1 MGEDAVIGQRVG
13 AGAIDFAEKEANE
26 TAGAHLLEFAFL
38 LVVDVED
45 VELAGAAGACFGGG
59 LEPAA
64 EDGCAEG
71 IEEKGD
77 ARAGG
82 ERVGDGIGAGDA
94 DGGKGAAGFAPHGGI
109 AASARRESRMQLDAD
124 DLLERHLRREEN
136 GAAHARAYVHK
147 GGVPQGGDGPCALPA
162 LKQGG
167 EDGRGD
173 AVVGGGV
180 AVVGVA
186 AAEVTAGDEA
196 AGADAVGQV
205 PGMGEKAVFDGEA
218 GQEAAAGLRRF
229 GGHRRRLAREW
240 AERRMVARFGRLLM
254 ALTQAEAA
262 A

>member
-1 MGEDAVIGQRVG
+1 MIGQSVG
-13 AGAIDFAEKEANE
+13 AGAIDFAEKEADE

-45 VELAGAAGACFGGG
+45 VELAGAAGACFGRG

-71 IEEKGD
+71 IEEKRD

-82 ERVGDGIGAGDA
+82 ERVGDGVGAGDA

-147 GGVPQGGDGPCALPA
+147 GGVPQGGDGLCALPA

-196 AGADAVGQV
+196 LVRTPLARSQGWGRKPSLTAR
-205 PGMGEKAVFDGEA
+205 PG
-218 GQEAAAGLRRF
+218 R
-229 GGHRRRLAREW
+229 RRRL
-240 AERRMVARFGRLLM
+240 GCG
-254 ALTQAEAA
+254 ALGVTGED
-262 A
+262 